1 MLACIDCHFN
11 HLSTIKYCIIG
22 IYTCRTTHGK
32 GNEQFMQS
40 LIELLRVTCN
50 MMAKECPEGEL
61 VAPKAVSI
69 LYIQ

>member
-1 MLACIDCHFN
+1 M
-11 HLSTIKYCIIG
+11 CII
-22 IYTCRTTHGK
+22 IIIIIFTCRTTHGK
-32 GNEQFMQS
+32 GNEQFMHS

-69 LYIQ
+69 HVHVHVHNYMYM